1 MGGGEKMTKQSD
13 EMKQNFWVFVLIGML
28 LIVTTTGFS
37 RMSYG
42 VILPFMQEG
51 LSLSTSESGLL
62 GTILFLGYLLTVG
75 FSGVLTVR
83 QERKKYCFSGGWLV
97 VAGLCDLVFVTNF
110 WWASVSLFFAGAGSA
125 LVYTPLLSIAI
136 GLFPEKRGAVMGLLM
151 SGAGIGMLLSG
162 ALPFM
167 LQQFPALGWRGAWLV
182 FAAMTVVVMLL
193 ASFILKDPQPS
204 SEKNGTR
211 EKTNVWRSK
220 ELYMIAG
227 LYFAVGIVYLIPNLY
242 QTSYMIDLGVSNA
255 MAGTVYSVAGICS
268 IGGAPLWGILADRMG
283 VKKAL
288 FAALLLSVVGDIIP
302 IEWGSVA
309 GFIVSSVIWGSSLGG
324 VLVLIQMKASQ
335 QVSSKYVAAAIG
347 FISVFYAVGQMMGP
361 GLAGWLIEYAGGYA
375 TAYRFGAVIF
385 FLCTL
390 LTMMLKPEGVNLKK
404 VHTDIH

>member
-1 MGGGEKMTKQSD
+1 MTKQLD
-13 EMKQNFWVFVLIGML
+13 ERKQNFFVFVLIGML

-51 LSLSTSESGLL
+51 LSLSTSKSGLL

-75 FSGVLTVR
+75 LSGVLTVR
-83 QERKKYCFSGGWLV
+83 RGAKRVLLLGGWLV
-97 VAGLCDLVFVTNF
+97 VAGLCGLVFVSNF
-110 WWASVSLFFAGAGSA
+110 WWASVSFFIAGAGSA

-162 ALPFM
+162 ALVPFM
-167 LQQFPALGWRGAWLV
+167 LQQFPLLGWRGAWLV

-193 ASFILKDPQPS
+193 ASFILKDPHAS
-204 SEKNGTR
+204 ATSEKDGMR

-242 QTSYMIDLGVSNA
+242 QTSYMIELGISNKRV
-255 MAGTVYSVAGICS
+255 GTIYSIAGICS
-268 IGGAPLWGILADRMG
+268 IGGAPIWGILADRMG

-288 FAALLLSVVGDIIP
+288 LAALILSVVGDIIP

-309 GFIVSSVIWGSSLGG
+309 GFVVSSVIWGSSLGG

-335 QVSSKYVAAAIG
+335 QVSSQYVAAAIG
-347 FISVFYAVGQMMGP
+347 FVSVFYAIGQMMGP
-361 GLAGWLIEYAGGYA
+361 GIAGWLIEYAGGYA

>member
-1 MGGGEKMTKQSD
+1 MTKQPD
-13 EMKQNFWVFVLIGML
+13 KMKQNFWVFVLIGML

-51 LSLSTSESGLL
+51 LSLSTSKSGLL
-62 GTILFLGYLLTVG
+62 GTVLFLGYLLTVG

-83 QERKKYCFSGGWLV
+83 RGAKKVLLLGGWLV
-97 VAGLCDLVFVTNF
+97 VAGLCGLVFVTNF

-162 ALPFM
+162 ALVPFM

-193 ASFILKDPQPS
+193 ASFILKDPHPS

-211 EKTNVWRSK
+211 EKTSVWRSK

-242 QTSYMIDLGVSNA
+242 QTSYMIDLGISNA

-288 FAALLLSVVGDIIP
+288 LAALILSVVGDIIP

-335 QVSSKYVAAAIG
+335 QVSSQYVAAAIG

-375 TAYRFGAVIF
+375 TAYGFGACIF
-385 FLCTL
+385 FLCVL
-390 LTMMLKPEGVNLKK
+390 LTIMLKSEGVNLKE
-404 VHTDIH
+404 VHTDLL